1 MKRNKIINQGI
12 IALIMATIMFIIS
25 VPTSTWKAVADGI
38 KENITESS
46 QEASIDTEKDLE
58 SNDLIDVSAS
68 GDVYI
73 VDENKSNRTIDSK
86 EFIMSDGS
94 IIEQKF
100 LENIHY
106 FDNGEYK
113 EIDNSLIEKKDET
126 GKAVSKQEHI
136 ILKRTTAA
144 TI

>member
-94 IIEQKF
+94 IIEQ
-100 LENIHY
+100 
-106 FDNGEYK
+106 
-113 EIDNSLIEKKDET
+113 
-126 GKAVSKQEHI
+126 
-136 ILKRTTAA
+136 
-144 TI
+144 